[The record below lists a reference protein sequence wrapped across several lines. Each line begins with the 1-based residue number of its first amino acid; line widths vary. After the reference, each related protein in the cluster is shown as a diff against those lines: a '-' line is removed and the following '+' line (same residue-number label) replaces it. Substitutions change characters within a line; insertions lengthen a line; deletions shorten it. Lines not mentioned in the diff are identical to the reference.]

1 MKDKYYNISK
11 EKLDEAVKEVMDNY
25 YRNELVVSQ
34 WKDKEDNLMIGY
46 TIDIGDRG
54 FYQTGTGGVK
64 LLIDSGV
71 HFTHVIFNDV
81 ELNEEQT
88 ESFWKQFKEKTKDE
102 GLSES

>member
-11 EKLDEAVKEVMDNY
+11 EKIDEAVKKVMAD
-25 YRNELVVSQ
+25 YRNELIVSQ
-34 WKDKEDNLMIGY
+34 WKDKEGDMMIGY

-54 FYQTGTGGVK
+54 FFQTGTGGVK
-64 LLIDSGV
+64 LIIDSGV
-71 HFTHVIFNDV
+71 YFTHVIFNGI
-81 ELNEEQT
+81 ELNKEQT